1 MHVCGCLNQKMW
13 CNVVVMCAH
22 TDGGLM
28 AGGVGGGWVGGGV
41 GGDRL
46 EGMREDT
53 FVQGVRSIDG
63 RGVGQ
68 TCQGRR

>member
-1 MHVCGCLNQKMW
+1 
-13 CNVVVMCAH
+13 
-22 TDGGLM
+22 M
-28 AGGVGGGWVGGGV
+28 AGGVGGRGGGCGVVVGV

-63 RGVGQ
+63 RGG
-68 TCQGRR
+68 GANLSG

>member
-1 MHVCGCLNQKMW
+1 
-13 CNVVVMCAH
+13 
-22 TDGGLM
+22 M
-28 AGGVGGGWVGGGV
+28 AGGVGGGAGRGGGLWGGV

-63 RGVGQ
+63 RGGGANLSGEEIVWEGGNVRGSLKWR
-68 TCQGRR
+68 CEG